1 MWVLPQEL
9 VETESIPACNTDK
22 GCSLE
27 TSSPWKMSGDPEI
40 VDYSSG
46 YEWRKS
52 TKLGEN
58 WLKESNS
65 PKGGATAPAK
75 DEKKAEP
82 AAEEKK

>member
-1 MWVLPQEL
+1 M
-9 VETESIPACNTDK
+9 A
-22 GCSLE
+22 
-27 TSSPWKMSGDPEI
+27 GDPEI

-58 WLKESNS
+58 WLKASNAKAEEK
-65 PKGGATAPAK
+65 PKEGVAPAAA
-75 DEKKAEP
+75 EKKATP